1 MNTIVGIQVDV
12 RENASAVAPRIV
24 DQLAHIG
31 DAGEEAGEKIQKA
44 FDTTGMQSQFDRFAD
59 KMDKVFG
66 KERELK
72 IKNLELRNQGMEQRL
87 NQPTREQTRTG
98 SGKERD
104 PDAMAPG
111 RTVGRVGSALA
122 GMGDTGNP
130 MPAAGNVLEG
140 VSGMVSKAGPVGMAI
155 AAVGALAAG
164 TAMVVDALSKQY
176 EQFVP
181 TIMDTTAAFG
191 DLKKSAKD
199 NSETFRDSLQA
210 ATKSANAFGYSI
222 EQGLEVRKGL
232 GKGGIG
238 SGAAGGL
245 SDSIFAYAR
254 GFGVDPG
261 SLVGTQVMGSR
272 YKQGNVLG
280 MAAGGVAASGMGAGR
295 YDEYLQAMAGTFE
308 ASLSKGVVKGFGE
321 ISSTMNFFSKLGDT
335 WKGQLGSQ
343 RINQLS
349 GSFEG
354 ATSLQ
359 KETDVL
365 MYRAAQDVVK
375 KSGGGKTGSYLD
387 TMTMMERGMTPELFR
402 AYGDQLR
409 KTTGGNQLDMVEM
422 TKESFGTNYTT
433 AIDLV
438 KAMDDLSHMTDDE
451 IKALLKT
458 AEPPKADS
466 AEMQLLK
473 AEGDLRSSI
482 VSLGTGVIDLKLQL
496 ITSGAQVVNALSD
509 FAGVSAGAR
518 ATSKWAGGAASDYAG
533 MLSEMGDST
542 TGGLYNLGITRSI
555 MSIATDSKYEKQRG
569 GAGSII
575 DLLGKMPKGAQGLL
589 FSKYAQQLQG
599 AAQGIGNK
607 DWQVDPEEMNAYAP
621 LFQKLAASATSD
633 WASMYKRV
641 GSTPKMGSLGAFKA
655 YGGFNAGLPDLAPEN
670 QNRGALD
677 DLMRVV
683 GGYKG
688 KNSGALT
695 NALTGMSQGQVE
707 MLQQTGG
714 WGKLDSEKQTNFWGA
729 LTDEGALALLKAIQD
744 LTLAMNQPTTIV
756 TEDARGPGK

>member
-1 MNTIVGIQVDV
+1 MNTMVGIQVDV

-72 IKNLELRNQGMEQRL
+72 IKNLELRNQSMEQRL
-87 NQPTREQTRTG
+87 NQPGRDQTQTG
-98 SGKERD
+98 SSRGRE
-104 PDAMAPG
+104 PDATAPG
-111 RTVGRVGSALA
+111 HFVGRVGSALS
-122 GMGDTGNP
+122 GMGESGNP
-130 MPAAGNVLEG
+130 LPAAGNVLEG

-164 TAMVVDALSKQY
+164 TGMVVDALSKQY

-181 TIMDTTAAFG
+181 TLMDTTAAFG
-191 DLKKSAKD
+191 DLKKTAKENSA
-199 NSETFRDSLQA
+199 TFRDSLQA

-254 GFGVDPG
+254 GCGVDPG
-261 SLVGTQVMGSR
+261 SLVGASVMGSR
-272 YKQGNVLG
+272 YKQGTVLG

-321 ISSTMNFFSKLGDT
+321 ISSTMNFFSKLGET

-343 RINQLS
+343 RINQMS
-349 GSFEG
+349 GAFEG

-375 KSGGGKTGSYLD
+375 KAGGGKNGNYLD
-387 TMTMMERGMTPELFR
+387 AMTVMERGMTPELFR
-402 AYGDQLR
+402 AYGEQLK

-422 TKESFGTNYTT
+422 TKESFGTNYTS

-438 KAMDDLSHMTDDE
+438 KAMDDLSAMTDDE
-451 IKALLKT
+451 VKALLKS

-482 VSLGTGVIDLKLQL
+482 VSLGTGVLDLKLQL
-496 ITSGAQVVNALSD
+496 ITSAAQVVNALAD
-509 FAGVSAGAR
+509 FTGVSQGAR
-518 ATSKWAGGAASDYAG
+518 ATSAWAGGAASKYADLLG
-533 MLSEMGDST
+533 GMGDQT
-542 TGGLYNLGITRSI
+542 DTGLANLGITRSI
-555 MSIATDSKYEKQRG
+555 MTIATDKKYEGQRG
-569 GAGSII
+569 SAGSII

-599 AAQGIGNK
+599 AAQGIGDKN
-607 DWQVDPEEMNAYAP
+607 WQVDPEEMNAYAP
-621 LFQKLAASATSD
+621 LFQKLAGAATSD

-641 GSTPKMGSLGAFKA
+641 GSTGKMGSLGAFKSF
-655 YGGFNAGLPDLAPEN
+655 GGFNSGLPDLAPEN
-670 QNRGALD
+670 QSRGALD
-677 DLMRVV
+677 DLMGVV

-688 KNSGALT
+688 KNAKALVD
-695 NALTGMSQGQVE
+695 ALTGMTTGQTE

-714 WGKLDSEKQTNFWGA
+714 WTKLDTEKQTNFWGQ
-729 LTDEGALALLKAIQD
+729 LTDEGALALIKAIQE
-744 LTLAMNQPTTIV
+744 LTIAMNQPVTLT
-756 TEDARGPGK
+756 TEDARK